1 MEQRFDWTSM
11 LIGVLMIIVGILI
24 LTNPAATMTT
34 LAIFVGVAVLV
45 SGVIFL
51 FKYKESTAN
60 LIYGIIAIILGI
72 ILLARPAF
80 AVSALGFI
88 IGIWFFIDGVLGLTR
103 AGFYKLISSTL
114 YITSI
119 ILNVLLLIAGFLI
132 ILNPFIAA
140 LSLPMMT
147 GIALLVAGVMHVVG
161 AFGSKQQ
168 PPSLPY

>member
-1 MEQRFDWTSM
+1 MESRFDWTNL
-11 LIGVLMIIVGILI
+11 LIGILMIIVGILV

-34 LAIFVGVAVLV
+34 LAILVGIAVLI

-72 ILLARPAF
+72 ILLTRPAF

-88 IGIWFFIDGVLGLTR
+88 IGIWFFIEGVLGLTR
-103 AGFYKLISSTL
+103 AGFYKLISSAM

-132 ILNPFIAA
+132 ILNPFVAA
-140 LSLPMMT
+140 LSLPVLT
-147 GIALLVAGVMHVVG
+147 GIALLIAGRDAYCRSV
-161 AFGSKQQ
+161 
-168 PPSLPY
+168 

>member
-1 MEQRFDWTSM
+1 MESRFDWTNL
-11 LIGVLMIIVGILI
+11 LIGILMIIVGILV

-34 LAIFVGVAVLV
+34 LAILVGIAVLI

-72 ILLARPAF
+72 ILLTRPAF

-103 AGFYKLISSTL
+103 AGFYKLISSAM

-132 ILNPFIAA
+132 ILNPFVAA
-140 LSLPMMT
+140 LSLPVLT
-147 GIALLVAGVMHVVG
+147 GIALLIAGVMHIAG
-161 AFGSKQQ
+161 AFSSKQQ